1 MADSTAF
8 ESQFGVVSLPRNIL
22 VSFLRNQVVSLTRNR
37 VVNFTGISTLRRDSV
52 YCSKC

>member
-22 VSFLRNQVVSLTRNR
+22 VSLARNQVVSLARIQ
-37 VVNFTGISTLRRDSV
+37 VVNFTGISS
-52 YCSKC
+52 